1 MHKCRLG
8 SLLVYSFASELKD
21 RYHKTNHQTNMKF
34 GINNFRVFDKE
45 GSTFEVKP
53 ITLLTGANS
62 SGKSSMTKA
71 LLLLE
76 DFLSQYAEKKQIG
89 QCVLNFSSDRFRL
102 GNYSNALNRKAN
114 ADDSIVFSYVKHS
127 DFLNLDAK
135 VSFSFKSNP
144 NDQEGKGHFDNCKIE
159 SLEGVRLFTIR
170 MKEIYGYE
178 SIEIEPSCNV
188 NVTYLRKLYFDRYR
202 LNIGKDETHG
212 IYYTTYDDFLND
224 GNLFWNENAKII
236 SEQIALNTLFLFD
249 FKELESFSKSKICST
264 FDSYGEL
271 KEYLPQITKA
281 FEESGETDFAT
292 FFSSL
297 EEKSQLN
304 YEGRFPLNGS
314 LTPFEDYSRTR
325 TGDVLDIIAG
335 PEMGSHSEYR
345 KLVYDNHAPF
355 IFILGVAS
363 FIISQYTLFSEIA
376 GPGNDFSKLEN
387 SLRPFKVFVGF
398 LQKTIEELL
407 SPRFV
412 NHIQFVPS
420 DKVSVRRLYDFG
432 NDQDSFHKL
441 LKLYLSVKS
450 DYLTRGA
457 GNHYKP
463 YPKAPSFSPG
473 DFINKWISSF
483 EISSRLQIE
492 TPAEGLG
499 IILRLFSGK
508 SDKVGHLLADEGY
521 GISQLVSLLL
531 SLEICIMK
539 GYLDK
544 TFRPRYII
552 IVEEPE
558 IHLHPKFQSL
568 LADLFWSALYDY
580 RISCIVETHSEYLI
594 RKMQVLAAAYAKKES
609 LTDKEMKDK
618 CPIAVYYFPKDKHP
632 YEMEMRNDGMFIN
645 DFGAGFFDEAAK
657 LHLQILYSPTK

>member
-1 MHKCRLG
+1 
-8 SLLVYSFASELKD
+8 
-21 RYHKTNHQTNMKF
+21 MKF

-45 GSTFEVKP
+45 GSTFDVKP

-102 GNYSNALNRKAN
+102 GNYSNVLNRKAD
-114 ADDSIVFSYVKHS
+114 ADGRIVFSYIKHS

-135 VSFSFKSNP
+135 ISLSFRSNL
-144 NDQEGKGHFDNCKIE
+144 NDQQRKGHFDNCEIE
-159 SLEGVRLFTIR
+159 SLDGVRLVSIR
-170 MKEIYGYE
+170 MEEVSSFDDGIVVR
-178 SIEIEPSCNV
+178 PSCDV
-188 NVTYLRKLYFDRYR
+188 NVSYLRQLYFDRYR
-202 LNIGKDETHG
+202 LYLGVGHDENHG
-212 IYYTTYDDFLND
+212 VYWTPPEFPFND
-224 GNLFWNENAKII
+224 GDSFGIENASII
-236 SEQIALNTLFLFD
+236 SEQIVFNTLFLFD
-249 FKELESFSKSKICST
+249 FKELESFSKSKICSR

-271 KEYLPQITKA
+271 KEYLPQVRKV
-281 FEESGETDFAT
+281 FEESGEVDFAT

-297 EEKSQLN
+297 EGKSQLH
-304 YEGRFPLNGS
+304 YKSRFPLNGS
-314 LTPFEDYSRTR
+314 LTPFEAR
-325 TGDVLDIIAG
+325 TGNILEVIGG
-335 PEMGSHSEYR
+335 PGIESHSEYR

-355 IFILGVAS
+355 NYILGVVS
-363 FIISQYTLFSEIA
+363 FIISQYNTYSNIA
-376 GPGNDFSKLEN
+376 GPGNDFSKLED
-387 SLRPFKVFVGF
+387 SLRPFKVFMAF
-398 LQKTIEELL
+398 LQKAIEELL
-407 SPRFV
+407 SPCFV

-432 NDQDSFHKL
+432 NDQDPFHKL

-450 DYLTRGA
+450 DYLTRGSSNNY
-457 GNHYKP
+457 NHYKT
-463 YPKAPSFSPG
+463 PSFSPG
-473 DFINKWISSF
+473 DFINRWISSF
-483 EISSRLQIE
+483 EIGSRLQIE

-508 SDKVGHLLADEGY
+508 SDNVGHLLADEGY

-539 GYLDK
+539 GYMDNAAV
-544 TFRPRYII
+544 PRYTI

-580 RISCIVETHSEYLI
+580 RIRCIVETHSEYFI
-594 RKMQVLAAAYAKKES
+594 RKMQVLAAAYAKKKS
-609 LTDKEMKDK
+609 LTDEEMKDK

-632 YEMEMRNDGMFIN
+632 YEMEMRSDGKFIN
-645 DFGAGFFDEAAK
+645 EFGSGFFDEAAN
-657 LHLQILYSPTK
+657 LAFEIL